1 MRNSEITNLI
11 EQRDRLGEFSRY
23 VIKIALEDEEL
34 DTDAIKSK
42 ALELGLVF
50 KDIATES
57 DRDEFWYVEPG
68 KECLR
73 IQEWLTNL
81 VSVTGID

>member
-34 DTDAIKSK
+34 DIDAIKSK

-50 KDIATES
+50 KDIATEN

-68 KECLR
+68 KSCLR
-73 IQEWLTNL
+73 LFKN
-81 VSVTGID
+81 G